1 MVRRGGAVT
10 RIVRVRG
17 RRVWDSRGRPTV
29 EADVELAGGA
39 LGRAIAPAGAS
50 RGSREAVDL
59 RDGGAPF
66 GGFGVARALAAINGP
81 LDAALRRLDA
91 ADQAAV
97 DAALIA
103 ADGTPQKGRYGGNA
117 LTAVSLATAHA
128 AALAQ
133 GLPLW
138 RHLAAGGPVS
148 LPLPQIQIVGGGAH
162 AQGRLDLQDLMVV
175 PLAAKTFA
183 DALVLVA
190 EIYRAAGEILADEG
204 RLAGVADEGGY
215 FPRFR
220 THEEALTLIVRAIER
235 AGARPGSDAGIA
247 LDCAASQFG
256 GDGRY
261 RFALEERTFDRD
273 ALAAVWLDWIDRY
286 PIVSVEDPF
295 AEDDRAGWAAFTR
308 AAGARVQIVG
318 DDYLVTRADLIR
330 AAGAA
335 HACNAALI
343 KPNQAGTLT
352 ETRQALD
359 AARAAGMATIVSAR
373 SGESEDTTIAHLAV
387 GWNAGQLKVGSFA
400 RSERMSKW
408 NEVLRIEEMLGAQ
421 GRYAGAGALAVGRP

>member
-1 MVRRGGAVT
+1 MT

-29 EADVELAGGA
+29 EADVELAGGPR
-39 LGRAIAPAGAS
+39 GRAIAPAGAS

-81 LDAALRRLDA
+81 LDAALRGLDA
-91 ADQAAV
+91 EDQAAV

-117 LTAVSLATAHA
+117 LTAVSLAAAHA
-128 AALAQ
+128 AAAAE
-133 GLPLW
+133 GVPLW
-138 RHLAAGGPVS
+138 RHLAAGGPVC

-175 PLAAKTFA
+175 PLAAATFA

-261 RFALEERTFDRD
+261 RFALEDRTFDRD

-295 AEDDRAGWAAFTR
+295 AEDDRAGWAAFAR

-330 AAGAA
+330 SAGAA
-335 HACNAALI
+335 HTCNAALI

-421 GRYAGAGALAVGRP
+421 GRYAGADALAVRRP